1 MKRSPLLLRL
11 LGLFSV
17 LIWGL
22 ISNAPP
28 SHARSTQGRPTSD
41 MVPVTPPSFNT
52 PDVGYYASWVWP
64 NAGWELIVGAPGD
77 GNSNP
82 AATASGAVVKR
93 TGMYSATGTN
103 IVEAWCDPNYYWI
116 YQGYGTQPFA
126 HEWQL
131 FL

>member
-1 MKRSPLLLRL
+1 MKRSPLSLRL

-17 LIWGL
+17 LICVL
-22 ISNAPP
+22 ISNASH
-28 SHARSTQGRPTSD
+28 SHARSTQGRLTSA
-41 MVPVTPPSFNT
+41 MVPVNPPSFNT
-52 PDVGYYASWVWP
+52 PDIGYYASWVWP

-103 IVEAWCDPNYYWI
+103 I
-116 YQGYGTQPFA
+116 
-126 HEWQL
+126 
-131 FL
+131 